1 MFLENYKIQTLFNKY
16 FTYGTNK
23 NQVNVTHVWYDSFTK
38 VKKISPSP
46 TIDALSSFFN
56 YGVAC
61 SRIGCYMDLSGE
73 GIKEASKM
81 FQQAAW
87 VFDYLKTLVTNLNP
101 SEVSVDFTAES
112 LGMLSNLMLA
122 QA

>member
-1 MFLENYKIQTLFNKY
+1 MGVYRNYKIQTLFNKY

-61 SRIGCYMDLSGE
+61 SRIVNTHPILSH
-73 GIKEASKM
+73 
-81 FQQAAW
+81 F
-87 VFDYLKTLVTNLNP
+87 VFYCFLT
-101 SEVSVDFTAES
+101 
-112 LGMLSNLMLA
+112 
-122 QA
+122 